1 MSDKEYLILRYSLVE
16 ESQKSIESKPIPK
29 IKGEAILPAIETD
42 RELKNSGVLYS
53 VLAFHSLKPSY
64 GYDYPE
70 NRIYLGKI
78 AKLKKQQTGER
89 VPGDIVEFEHDNW
102 IPLTVVIDVATQHI
116 FVRKDWRFGTPEHIA
131 RSLQM
136 AFTEPVLSV
145 YNHRIFI
152 EGKSE
157 ASTFWNIVESKS
169 KIYRLDFKLISPNI
183 LDTNQKARDALKSL
197 KEVFGQEEID
207 ITLKNEAGEL
217 KIPDEP
223 VSNYL
228 EYIAEGEGSWSVVTE
243 GDRGGKKAH
252 SSNENIDTVV
262 LPELDSETVDDSQ
275 MQLGQQ
281 PNIER
286 PDNYEEANLGS
297 EIYATI
303 KDMEKD

>member
-16 ESQKSIESKPIPK
+16 ESQKSIESNPIPN

-42 RELKNSGVLYS
+42 REFKNNGAVFS
-53 VLAFHSLKPSY
+53 VCEFHALKPSY

-70 NRIYLGKI
+70 NRLYLGKI

-102 IPLTVVIDVATQHI
+102 IPITVVIDVVTQHI

-131 RSLQM
+131 RSLQI

-145 YNHRIFI
+145 YNHRIFV

-183 LDTNQKARDALKSL
+183 LDTNQKARDALESL

-223 VSNYL
+223 VLNYL

-252 SSNENIDTVV
+252 SSNENIDTVT
-262 LPELDSETVDDSQ
+262 LPEIDGEPMDDSQ
-275 MQLGQQ
+275 MQLEQQ

-286 PDNYEEANLGS
+286 PDNYEEANLGL

-303 KDMEKD
+303 KDMEKV